1 MTIIFEQVST
11 MIERKRVLIGAGFC
25 HNHRRW
31 QMSETVIVQ
40 YRGFEVKLLVREYTF
55 NVREAGSERE
65 FTLSIEN
72 EAFVSHRA
80 RYQDA
85 PSICSQRLNAELSAH
100 ANHPPESVFAI
111 TSAELDTF
119 REARTPK
126 VAPSPY
132 ARKPQEDY

>member
-1 MTIIFEQVST
+1 MT
-11 MIERKRVLIGAGFC
+11 
-25 HNHRRW
+25 
-31 QMSETVIVQ
+31 ETAIVQ
-40 YRGFEVKLLVREYTF
+40 YRGFEVKLQVREYTF
-55 NVREAGSERE
+55 NVREAGSDRE

-85 PSICSQRLNAELSAH
+85 PSICSLRLNAELLAH

-111 TSAELDTF
+111 TSAELETY
-119 REARTPK
+119 RAARTPK
-126 VAPSPY
+126 VPPSPY

>member
-1 MTIIFEQVST
+1 
-11 MIERKRVLIGAGFC
+11 
-25 HNHRRW
+25 
-31 QMSETVIVQ
+31 MSDSVIVQ

-85 PSICSQRLNAELSAH
+85 PLICSERLNAELLAH
-100 ANHPPESVFAI
+100 SNHPPESQFI
-111 TSAELDTF
+111 ISSAELDTY
-119 REARTPK
+119 RVARTPK
-126 VAPSPY
+126 VPPSPY
-132 ARKPQEDY
+132 GRKPQNDY